1 MEITVKIDAPGLE
14 GAIHTL
20 AQVLA
25 NYELPVQG
33 GNQQAAT
40 VEQHPQ
46 QEQYQAPVQQP
57 AYQQVPTQQA
67 PTQQV
72 PTQQAPSAQQPPVQQ
87 PPVQE
92 QTPQQGAVPTSN
104 PTYGMEELAKAAS
117 QLMDAGKQSE
127 LVQLLG
133 EFNVQALTAL
143 PQDQYGVFATKLRD
157 LGAKI

>member
-1 MEITVKIDAPGLE
+1 MEINVKIDAPGLE

-25 NYELPVQG
+25 NYELPNQG
-33 GNQQAAT
+33 GNQQDAV
-40 VEQHPQ
+40 VEHQPQ
-46 QEQYQAPVQQP
+46 QEQYQAPAQHPVP
-57 AYQQVPTQQA
+57 YQEPTQQA
-67 PTQQV
+67 

-92 QTPQQGAVPTSN
+92 QAPQQGTVPTSN
-104 PTYGMEELAKAAS
+104 PSYGMEELAKAAS

-143 PQDQYGVFATKLRD
+143 PQEQYGAFAMKLRD